1 MKNESIRKSIEKSKN
16 APEEKRKNGQAKN
29 LHNKD
34 QHVYNFVQEQL
45 KLQIQGTFY
54 KKLWHVFRIFNI
66 QQN

>member
-54 KKLWHVFRIFNI
+54 KKL
-66 QQN
+66 